1 MAKKKSRTALSK
13 AKVAPPRVAAKLTPA
28 GNTMDVIDGGDQ
40 VRTASQKLAGDLRR
54 GRVFPGKEGS
64 VLQGSLTVPARGFY
78 TAILIF
84 SLTVG
89 FLVIAG
95 SAWDLV
101 FGTHQLRR

>member
-1 MAKKKSRTALSK
+1 MAVTRFELHHKSS
-13 AKVAPPRVAAKLTPA
+13 P
-28 GNTMDVIDGGDQ
+28 VIYVGGA
-40 VRTASQKLAGDLRR
+40 V
-54 GRVFPGKEGS
+54 VPGKEGS